1 MPLQLLKGIRHFKNH
16 QLKEEKDLFA
26 SLSQGQSPD
35 VLFITCSDSRL
46 SPHSFTHSGLGVLF
60 IGRNPGNI
68 VPPYPDI
75 SMPSG
80 EASTIEFALT
90 HLKSKEIVVCGHSH
104 CGAMK
109 GLLTP
114 DLKKEL
120 PHTAAWLSHS
130 SLLIDHIE
138 RRHPDIAKD
147 PSLKLVHLTQ
157 DNVLLQMEH
166 LKTHPAVAKRL
177 AEGTLKI
184 HGWYYEID
192 TGEVHIYNPQKKAF
206 VSFEQTVE
214 EVATEKLIHI
224 VEQEA
229 RDYLMSLFPPK
240 SMDDYSSLVQIYNKV
255 RFTGVSP
262 IWEHIEAKVKT
273 QLHHQ
278 ISELYITDD
287 GGVNLFFEELVKKG
301 PSIRLKTLEYL
312 YTAIK
317 ESPFQTTLSTASGAH
332 TFYHTELTPFKM
344 NTAPANLRAR
354 L

>member
-16 QLKEEKDLFA
+16 QLKEEKHLFA
-26 SLSQGQSPD
+26 SLSKGQSPD

-68 VPPYPDI
+68 VPPYPDT

-90 HLKSKEIVVCGHSH
+90 QLKSKEIIVCGHSH

-114 DLKKEL
+114 DLKNEL

-130 SLLIDHIE
+130 SLLMDHLE
-138 RRHPDIAKD
+138 NRHPDITKD
-147 PSLKLVHLTQ
+147 PSLKLMHLTQ

-177 AEGTLKI
+177 AEGTLNI

-206 VSFEQTVE
+206 ISFEQTVE
-214 EVATEKLIHI
+214 EVATERLSQI

-229 RDYLMSLFPPK
+229 RDYLMSISTPK
-240 SMDDYSSLVQIYNKV
+240 TKDDYLSLVQIYNKV

-262 IWEHIEAKVKT
+262 IWEHIEAKVKI
-273 QLHHQ
+273 QLHSQ
-278 ISELYITDD
+278 ISELYITDN
-287 GGVNLFFEELVKKG
+287 GGVNPLFEELVKKG

-312 YTAIK
+312 NNAIK
-317 ESPFQTTLSTASGAH
+317 ESTFQSTVGVPSCAH
-332 TFYHTELTPFKM
+332 LFYHTDPSPFKI
-344 NTAPANLRAR
+344 NTVPESLRAR